1 MKRVLVVDDSCFMRK
16 SLTHI
21 LRSDGAI
28 EVVDTAADGAE
39 AVRKVK
45 DLRPDLVILDVEMS
59 VMNGLEAL
67 ARIMTEL
74 PTPVL
79 VLTGI
84 RDRDGAVALT
94 CLELGAVDF
103 IPKPSG
109 VISYDIQQLGA
120 EIIAKVKRA
129 TGPDARPRL
138 ARVAGVP
145 REHPVPGRHKIVVIG
160 ASTGGPAALAA
171 ILPELP
177 PDLAAAVLVVQHM
190 APEIVTLFADRLR
203 TKCPLAISVARHD
216 EPLIPGRV
224 VVAPGGCH
232 TLVVRAGAE
241 WRVRFSKRE
250 SSHAI
255 FPSVD
260 CAMETA
266 ATACGD
272 RAVGVLLTGMGN
284 DGARGLQAV
293 RDVGG
298 QTVAQ
303 DPSTCLIGGMPES
316 AMELGCVGKVVPL
329 RLMAR
334 TISEM
339 V

>member
-21 LRSDGAI
+21 LRSDRAI
-28 EVVDTAADGAE
+28 EVVDTAVDGEE
-39 AVRKVK
+39 AIRKVK
-45 DLRPDLVILDVEMS
+45 ELRPDVVVLDVEMS
-59 VMNGLEAL
+59 VMSGLEAL
-67 ARIMTEL
+67 ARIMTER

-79 VLTGI
+79 MLTGVG
-84 RDRDGAVALT
+84 DRDGSVASA
-94 CLELGAVDF
+94 CWKLGAVDF

-109 VISYDIQQLGA
+109 VISYDIQRLGA

-129 TGPDARPRL
+129 TARDARH
-138 ARVAGVP
+138 RVVRVP
-145 REHPVPGRHKIVVIG
+145 VLPPGCPEPGPQKIVVIG

-171 ILPELP
+171 ILPGLP
-177 PDLAAAVLVVQHM
+177 PGLPAAVLVVQHM
-190 APEIVTLFADRLR
+190 APEFVAPFADRLR
-203 TKCPLAISVARHD
+203 TKCPLAITVARQD
-216 EPLIPGRV
+216 EPLTPGRV

-232 TLVVRAGAE
+232 TLVVRIGTE
-241 WRVRFSKRE
+241 FRVQFSKRE
-250 SSHAI
+250 FPQTI

-266 ATACGD
+266 AMAYGERT
-272 RAVGVLLTGMGN
+272 VGVLLTGMGN

-293 RDVGG
+293 RDAGG
-298 QTVAQ
+298 KTIAQ
-303 DPSTCLIGGMPES
+303 DPSTCLIGGMPKS
-316 AMELGCVGKVVPL
+316 ALDLGCVGSVAPL
-329 RLMAR
+329 HSMAR